1 MFPAKLPPNSE
12 IGWQHFSTAA
22 RGRVDRLG
30 VCAPLAPALRQYVGN
45 GTRILGE
52 RPADTKR
59 VRLDAQ
65 LAGAL
70 AASSSNETCLK
81 TIGYWQAYGL
91 YAGLSGFLRTN
102 IERQPLVLVDDP
114 GPDDVVVHVRKCRW
128 DPDRKHPDYF
138 EKDRLYS
145 WDNYFRHIFEHL
157 DLRNGTVKIISVCKL
172 ESDVVA
178 ELRAN
183 VNATIAHPE
192 LTNVTANPHHML
204 RREAAILTD
213 FTYMS
218 RARRLVVTES
228 TLAWWAAFLGDADE
242 VHAPGSGRTPVPAAE
257 AHYIF
262 HDIHSRHYWGRY
274 NTARRSIVYPNGATA
289 EEVFSRGPASKG

>member
-1 MFPAKLPPNSE
+1 M
-12 IGWQHFSTAA
+12 AA
-22 RGRVDRLG
+22 TWIFRRDRR
-30 VCAPLAPALRQYVGN
+30 APQ
-45 GTRILGE
+45 
-52 RPADTKR
+52 
-59 VRLDAQ
+59 
-65 LAGAL
+65 
-70 AASSSNETCLK
+70 
-81 TIGYWQAYGL
+81 
-91 YAGLSGFLRTN
+91 
-102 IERQPLVLVDDP
+102 
-114 GPDDVVVHVRKCRW
+114 VHVRKCRW

-172 ESDVVA
+172 GSDVVA

-204 RREAAILTD
+204 RHEAAILTD

-228 TLAWWAAFLGDADE
+228 TLACRAGVPDGRFAPRHRRRPPPPSTRDRRWWAAFLGDADE